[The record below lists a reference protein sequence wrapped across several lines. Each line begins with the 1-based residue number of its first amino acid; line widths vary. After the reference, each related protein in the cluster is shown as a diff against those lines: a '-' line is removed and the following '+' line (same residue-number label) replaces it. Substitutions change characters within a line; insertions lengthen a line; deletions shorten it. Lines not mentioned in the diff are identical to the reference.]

1 MLKKIFK
8 ISAIIIALL
17 FIALLITP
25 FLFKDKVK
33 ALVVNSLNEKVNAKI
48 NFADVDL
55 SLLKSFPR
63 ASVVINNL
71 SIINKAPFEG
81 DTLFFASELNLK
93 MSVKEL
99 LKSSGETINI
109 QGFSSKNGLLNVV
122 VNKDGLGN
130 YDVALKDDKKE
141 QDTNS
146 FGFNIED
153 YKIENYKISYT
164 DEGSKIKM
172 LLDEIN
178 HNGKGN
184 FAQQKLDLKTK
195 TNTKL
200 NVQLDSTN
208 YMKNVALTLDA
219 IIGIDLEKNR
229 YTFKENKAL
238 INQLPLEF
246 DGFLELVE
254 NGQLYEL
261 TFKTP
266 TSDFKNFLGLV
277 PEVYSGNINSVQTT
291 GDFIVSGKV
300 NGLYS
305 EKTVPKFNIKIA
317 SNNASFKYPD
327 LPKSVNNIVIDTHIV
342 NETGNLNETFVNLNK
357 LSFAIDKDV
366 FNVAANIKNIVD
378 NPLVNAKLNGTLN
391 LSNLSKA
398 YPIKLETP
406 LSGIL
411 KADVTTNF
419 DMKSVENS
427 TYENIKNSGVATL
440 TGFTYSG
447 AEMAKPF
454 IINKADV
461 AFNTSRISLND
472 FNAKTGNSDLN
483 VTGSLDN
490 FYGFLFKN
498 QTLKGNFNMNSNVLM
513 VSDFMT
519 SSNSKTTAK
528 PANDKKASEPVKI
541 PSFLDCT
548 INAKSNM
555 VIYDNLNLKDVSG
568 LLIIKDEAAK
578 INNLKMNALG
588 GGITLTGD
596 VSTKGNKPKFSMDL
610 GLNSVTISEAFT
622 QLDMLKNIAPIAG
635 VVNGKLN
642 STIKLSGNLTS
653 DMTPEINTMTG
664 DLFGQLLSTTINEKN
679 SALLSS
685 LSSNVKF
692 LDIKKLNLNDL
703 KAALT
708 FTDGKVALKPMA
720 LKYEDININIAG
732 THGFDKTMN
741 YNLTFDVP
749 AKYLG
754 TEVNNLLGKLSASD
768 QQKLNAIPVNAT
780 IGGNF
785 GNPIISTDLK
795 AATTNL
801 VTQLVKMQKDKLIQ
815 QGTGALSNILGG
827 SNTTNS
833 SNNTIKDS
841 TKPTTSTPKDQIK
854 DGVKNALD
862 GLFKKKKQE

>member
-1 MLKKIFK
+1 MIKKIIK
-8 ISAIIIALL
+8 ITAITFVLL
-17 FIALLITP
+17 FLLLLATP
-25 FLFKDKVK
+25 FLFKDKIK
-33 ALVVNSLNEKVNAKI
+33 DIVVSTLNEKVNAKI

-63 ASVVINNL
+63 ASVVIKNL
-71 SIINKAPFEG
+71 SIINNAPFEG

-141 QDTNS
+141 DDANS

-164 DEGSKIKM
+164 DEGSKIKI

-200 NVQLDSTN
+200 NVLLDSIN

-219 IIGIDLEKNR
+219 VIGIDLKKNR
-229 YTFKENKAL
+229 YTFKENKAH

-254 NGQLYEL
+254 NGQLYDL
-261 TFKTP
+261 AFKTP

-342 NETGNLNETFVNLNK
+342 NETGILNETFVNLNK

-498 QTLKGNFNMNSNVLM
+498 QTLKGNFNMNSNVLV

-528 PANDKKASEPVKI
+528 PANDKKAIEPVKI

-548 INAKSNM
+548 INAKSNT

-568 LLIIKDEAAK
+568 LLIIKDEVAK

-588 GGITLTGD
+588 GGITLTAD

-610 GLNSVTISEAFT
+610 GLNRVAISEAFT

-768 QQKLNAIPVNAT
+768 QQKLKAIPVNAT

-815 QGTGALSNILGG
+815 QGTGALGNILGG
-827 SNTTNS
+827 SNTTIS
-833 SNNTIKDS
+833 SNNTVKDS